1 MQFIFLADEIKE
13 RVRLADL
20 STMMTADLVVS
31 VSILWSNPVISLS
44 AELCVPA
51 YISCLNT
58 IPIMVN
64 YELEETDCFTGK
76 LEYMVIDIFFKI
88 AQDYIINCNEAL
100 YIIIH
105 ILKYVDILLD
115 DTDAVLPSMNDIT
128 VEDVIAELSNC
139 NLLDREILKVLDT
152 IREAMIKEVGIA
164 FIYLLCLS
172 NAFHE
177 F

>member
-1 MQFIFLADEIKE
+1 MK
-13 RVRLADL
+13 
-20 STMMTADLVVS
+20 
-31 VSILWSNPVISLS
+31 
-44 AELCVPA
+44 
-51 YISCLNT
+51 
-58 IPIMVN
+58 
-64 YELEETDCFTGK
+64 
-76 LEYMVIDIFFKI
+76 
-88 AQDYIINCNEAL
+88 L

-128 VEDVIAELSNC
+128 VEDVIAELSNY

-152 IREAMIKEVGIA
+152 IREAMIKEVSIA
-164 FIYLLCLS
+164 FVYLLCLF